1 MPASNPAPPPPPPPP
16 PPKRAPIPHQHALTS
31 SHHLFQVR
39 TRWIARALAH
49 GHYLPSHLLSTLLEN
64 RRIPAQTLAIWVDV
78 LAQRDAVYALER
90 LGLLESGGEDRERV
104 ECPDWLFLAI
114 PGLLRR
120 REDAPYLA
128 SMLISPRRKELDLP
142 NQGLLAARCI
152 QFLLK
157 VRHYVALRETVDWVC
172 KPEQRQIMDSRAFA
186 RCLAALTSHRS
197 RATDLSSPPSWVLHL
212 LAQKLRTTMDAYKVP
227 KTLATFWPLFDP
239 ALIPRQ
245 PKDAARLLLEM
256 DQAGIV
262 PGIELLHAV
271 MKVYSAAGNAAG
283 AEVFLKEIVAGK
295 AREEVVEVSDGGDG
309 KDSSGSKVVGAGQRD
324 GSGDDVSE
332 AVEAS
337 GAEGAND
344 TEDAFDSPPLSARI
358 APVEILDEQR
368 SYGVYDTTY
377 LTSLSKTPKR
387 AFEYFD
393 DLRTTPRLSPSHP
406 PLVDVAT
413 WSSLFTIIGR
423 SDVPTSQILSV
434 LRTLES
440 SSNKLPSVKI
450 YTAIM
455 QSLLRR
461 GDFAPILPIWHRLE
475 SSGVRPDSHL
485 LDIVARAHISLGHP
499 SHAHSF
505 LRSLAY
511 RPSLDPPPS
520 PHDSRRPLLPH
531 SVRLDTI
538 ALNSLLSGYNRS
550 GAYLTTYNLF
560 KSLSKDFEVDPDA
573 ATLSILLDTARHASA
588 AAGRGYGPGLEQL
601 SFTGFSTSRYGDDS
615 WDGKQAWRVA
625 EGIMWDLLERNWPD
639 GVEGLDDPMGSDG
652 LVGWLNSVR
661 GRKGRGEKKE
671 GDFAGTLALDPPL
684 YPHIFPS
691 PPVFRSFLQLL
702 GYHSTPDRIP
712 RVLAWMKYV
721 GSVPEKNTLCL
732 AMMYIGEGGPT
743 DKSWAR
749 LRTWLGEWVGEQMVP
764 TDGEIA
770 FMRRG
775 GTRKL

>member
-1 MPASNPAPPPPPPPP
+1 M
-16 PPKRAPIPHQHALTS
+16 
-31 SHHLFQVR
+31 
-39 TRWIARALAH
+39 
-49 GHYLPSHLLSTLLEN
+49 
-64 RRIPAQTLAIWVDV
+64 
-78 LAQRDAVYALER
+78 
-90 LGLLESGGEDRERV
+90 LESGGADRERV

-114 PGLLRR
+114 PGLLQR

-128 SMLISPRRKELDLP
+128 SMLLSPRRKELDLP
-142 NQGLLAARCI
+142 NQGLLAARCM

-157 VRHYVALRETVDWVC
+157 VRNYVALRETVDWVC
-172 KPEQRQIMDSRAFA
+172 KPEQREIMDSRTFA

-197 RATDLSSPPSWVLHL
+197 RAADLGSPPAWVLHP
-212 LAQKLRTTMDAYKVP
+212 LAAKLRTTMDAYKVR

-239 ALIPRQ
+239 ALIPRM
-245 PKDAARLLLEM
+245 PKDAAKLLLEM
-256 DQAGIV
+256 DQEGIV

-271 MKVYSAAGNAAG
+271 MKVYAAAGMAAG
-283 AEVFLKEIVAGK
+283 AEVFLKEIIAGK
-295 AREEVVEVSDGGDG
+295 AREVVEMEAREVGKAGAASTEVKDIGGG
-309 KDSSGSKVVGAGQRD
+309 ERD
-324 GSGDDVSE
+324 GAADE
-332 AVEAS
+332 AGEA
-337 GAEGAND
+337 ATAND
-344 TEDAFDSPPLSARI
+344 AEDSFSVRPPPSPSNISDS
-358 APVEILDEQR
+358 LDEQR

-377 LTSLSKTPKR
+377 LSSLSKTPKR

-434 LRTLES
+434 LRTLETS
-440 SSNKLPSVKI
+440 SDKRPSVKI

-455 QSLLRR
+455 QALLRR
-461 GDFAPILPIWHRLE
+461 GDFNDILPIWRRLE

-511 RPSLDPPPS
+511 RPSLDPRPS

-531 SVRLDTI
+531 SVRVDTI
-538 ALNSLLSGYNRS
+538 AINSLLSGYNRS
-550 GAYLTTYNLF
+550 GAYPTVYNLF
-560 KSLSKDFEVDPDA
+560 KSLQRVFEVDPDA
-573 ATLSILLDTARHASA
+573 ATISILLDTARHASA

-601 SFTGFSTSRYGDDS
+601 SVVASRYGDDL

-625 EGIMWDLLERNWPD
+625 EGIMWDLLERNWPR
-639 GVEGLDDPMGSDG
+639 GRAGLEDPMGVG
-652 LVGWLNSVR
+652 GIFGWLKSVGG
-661 GRKGRGEKKE
+661 GRKEEKE
-671 GDFAGTLALDPPL
+671 VDFAGTLALDPPI
-684 YPHIFPS
+684 YPQIFPS
-691 PPVFRSFLQLL
+691 PPVFRSFIQLL
-702 GYHSTPDRIP
+702 GYHSTPDTIP

-721 GSVPEKNTLCL
+721 GSVPEKSTVCL
-732 AMMYIGEGGPT
+732 AMMYIGEAGPT
-743 DKSWAR
+743 DQSWEK
-749 LRTWLGEWVGEQMVP
+749 LRKWLAEWLGDKMVP

-770 FMRRG
+770 YLRRG